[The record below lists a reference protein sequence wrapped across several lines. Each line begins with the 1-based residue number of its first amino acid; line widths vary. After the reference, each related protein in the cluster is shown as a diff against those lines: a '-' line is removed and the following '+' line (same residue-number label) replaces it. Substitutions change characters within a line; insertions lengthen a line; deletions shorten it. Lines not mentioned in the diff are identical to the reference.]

1 VNDPLLVETTLAF
14 FDRFLPPPPARLLV
28 VGGDAPDLPAALAGR
43 GHEVTAVDEGIVAS
57 RAPGGDRVRW
67 LEADFLHHDA
77 PEPYDVVAFA
87 WALHRAAPVAA
98 ALDRAR
104 ALLRPAGLLVAEE
117 LAFDRVNVHTA
128 RWLYDLET
136 VLAAAGALLAPD
148 PRFAAEG
155 RPLLRWRQEH
165 AADPP
170 LVTGH
175 DLLAAARERFAL
187 EAVEEAPYLFRY
199 LADRIPEGAAG
210 AAVLRAVFQLETRMT
225 RERDIAAAGLRFVG
239 RCVS

>member
-1 VNDPLLVETTLAF
+1 MD
-14 FDRFLPPPPARLLV
+14 
-28 VGGDAPDLPAALAGR
+28 G

-175 DLLAAARERFAL
+175 DLLAAAREH
-187 EAVEEAPYLFRY
+187 EPYLTGEV
-199 LADRIPEGAAG
+199 LAISVAYDGGAG
-210 AAVLRAVFQLETRMT
+210 ASAKIDGRELHISVTRASEQGG
-225 RERDIAAAGLRFVG
+225 DGG
-239 RCVS
+239 